1 MVSRLIPRP
10 AHGIVSAKRGS
21 DPSLRH
27 KRSWPGNHGIGG
39 IPGQDK
45 RSAAACIG
53 VRRQGGRMIVFGGK
67 LLSGDGGLRGE
78 CTVRVRFRL
87 CLFFGSL
94 QFICSG
100 VFSHLNK
107 VRWERSSAVAFSG
120 SRHRIFLHRLF
131 AHLLKIHPARMNRS
145 APFLFQPVDPG
156 FFRERCY

>member
-1 MVSRLIPRP
+1 MFCRP
-10 AHGIVSAKRGS
+10 SCGIVSVKRGS
-21 DPSLRH
+21 DPTLRH

-53 VRRQGGRMIVFGGK
+53 VRRQGGRMNVFGGK
-67 LLSGDGGLRGE
+67 RLSGDGGLRGE
-78 CTVRVRFRL
+78 CTARDVSAYA
-87 CLFFGSL
+87 FFIGSL
-94 QFICSG
+94 PFICSG

-107 VRWERSSAVAFSG
+107 VRRERSSAVAFSG
-120 SRHRIFLHRLF
+120 SLHRIFLHRLF

-156 FFRERCY
+156 FFHERCY